1 MDLNTK
7 EIGNRGEQAAAA
19 YLTRKGYTVLETN
32 WQHRKLEV
40 DIIAA
45 HGGFLVIVEVKTRRD
60 ATFGE
65 PETFVTRKKQQ
76 FLIKAANAYIE
87 QKGLELEVR
96 FDIVAIISGDAGPR
110 ITHIEDAF
118 YPTLR

>member
-1 MDLNTK
+1 MGLNTK
-7 EIGNRGEQAAAA
+7 EIGSHGEQAAAA
-19 YLTRKGYTVLETN
+19 YLARKGYTVLETN

-40 DIIAA
+40 DIIAS
-45 HGGFLVIVEVKTRRD
+45 HGDLLVIVEVKTRYD
-60 ATFGE
+60 NAFGE

-87 QKGLELEVR
+87 EKGLELEVR
-96 FDIVAIISGDAGPR
+96 FDIIAVISGGAELR
-110 ITHIEDAF
+110 ISHIEDAF

>member
-1 MDLNTK
+1 MGFNTK
-7 EIGNRGEQAAAA
+7 EIGSRGEQAAAA
-19 YLTRKGYTVLETN
+19 YLRRKGYTVLETN

-40 DIIAA
+40 DIIAT
-45 HGGFLVIVEVKTRRD
+45 HGGTLVIAEVKTRHD
-60 ATFGE
+60 AQFGE

-96 FDIVAIISGDAGPR
+96 FDIIAILNSDAGPR